1 MSSRQ
6 SNSRAKLPFSLAVCG
21 LDELDRMVPKISP
34 THVIS
39 ITDPGDDEVEFEGV
53 STLLRLAFHDVHAA
67 GGLVSKLLIGR
78 GDGDLP
84 CIDHAQAILD
94 FGQQIPAK
102 ARVLVHCGAGVSRS
116 TAAAYLLLC
125 MNKPGAE
132 MQAYQLL
139 RVLRPQA
146 RPNRLIVKFGDKLLG
161 AEGRM
166 LACL

>member
-1 MSSRQ
+1 MPTTRT
-6 SNSRAKLPFSLAVCG
+6 KLPFLLAVCG
-21 LDELDRMVPKISP
+21 LDELERTIPRIRP

-39 ITDPGDDEVEFEGV
+39 ITDPGDDEVEFDGAPTV
-53 STLLRLAFHDVHAA
+53 LRLAFHDVHAA
-67 GGLVSKLLIGR
+67 GGLVSKLLMGR
-78 GDGDLP
+78 GDGELP

-94 FGQQIPAK
+94 FGRQIPEK
-102 ARVLVHCGAGVSRS
+102 SRVLVHCHAGVSRS
-116 TAAAYLLLC
+116 TAAAYLLIC
-125 MNKPGAE
+125 MHKPCAE
-132 MQAYQLL
+132 LQAYQFL

>member
-21 LDELDRMVPKISP
+21 LDELDRMVPKINP
-34 THVIS
+34 THVVS
-39 ITDPGDDEVEFEGV
+39 ITDPDDHEIEFPATTTV
-53 STLLRLAFHDVHAA
+53 LRLAFHDVHAA
-67 GGLVSKLLIGR
+67 GGLVSKLLMGR

-94 FGQQIPAK
+94 FGRRIPPK
-102 ARVLVHCGAGVSRS
+102 ARVLVHCHAGVSRS
-116 TAAAYLLLC
+116 TAAAFLLLC
-125 MNKPGAE
+125 LNKPGDEAR
-132 MQAYQLL
+132 AYQFL

-161 AEGRM
+161 ANGRM
-166 LACL
+166 VACL

>member
-1 MSSRQ
+1 M
-6 SNSRAKLPFSLAVCG
+6 
-21 LDELDRMVPKISP
+21 
-34 THVIS
+34 
-39 ITDPGDDEVEFEGV
+39 EFDGAPQ
-53 STLLRLAFHDVHAA
+53 TLRLAFHDVHAA
-67 GGLVSKLLIGR
+67 GGLVSKLMVGL

-84 CIDHAQAILD
+84 CLNHARAILD
-94 FGQQIPAK
+94 FGRQIPAK
-102 ARVLVHCGAGVSRS
+102 SRVLVHCHAGVSRS

-132 MQAYQLL
+132 IQAYHLL